1 MTEDIFLKILNDTAT
16 EAEKIVFFS
25 SIENDR
31 KKREDFYRY
40 KNLYVQSSLNPDNYR
55 RQQYEGFA
63 KFRDQVQ
70 SVKTKR
76 TVNLWLRYAA
86 IFIVASTLGFMA
98 DYVLTHKDQPIIA
111 QHIKYS
117 SEKGSVSTIH
127 LEDGSAIWLSS
138 GTNLIMDKNK
148 QGETIAQLDGEAY
161 FDLIPNPARK
171 FVVDLGHLKVRDI
184 GTKFNIRAYKS
195 EQTISAS
202 LVEGKIDLFKE
213 SEKSFMTVKPGEY
226 IKFDKADKKIEVNQ
240 KDPSLITA
248 WKEGKFVFIDQPLS
262 EICVE
267 LENWYNAEIQ
277 IEDEKLAST
286 RYTSVVKRS
295 TTIEMVLKILSIT
308 DQIHYE
314 ITNKKEGKDIIKI
327 RK

>member
-1 MTEDIFLKILNDTAT
+1 MTEDIFLKILNQTAT
-16 EAEKIVFFS
+16 DAEKVAFFK
-25 SIENDR
+25 SIESDPQ
-31 KKREDFYRY
+31 KREDYYRY
-40 KNLYVQSSLNPDNYR
+40 KNLYVQSSLNPENYR
-55 RQQYEGFA
+55 NLQNENFS
-63 KFRDQVQ
+63 KFQEQVLSGKAQ
-70 SVKTKR
+70 SAVR
-76 TVNLWLRYAA
+76 FWLRYAA
-86 IFIVASTLGFMA
+86 VFIVASALGFMA
-98 DYVLTHKDQPIIA
+98 DYLLATKNPSSIT

-117 SEKGSVSTIH
+117 SEKGSVSTIY
-127 LEDGSAIWLSS
+127 LEDGSSIWLSS
-138 GTNLIMDKNK
+138 GTSLILNKNN
-148 QGETIAQLDGEAY
+148 QEETIAQLDGEAY

-171 FVVDLGHLKVRDI
+171 FVVDLGRLKVRDI

-213 SEKSFMTVKPGEY
+213 SEKSFMSVKPGEY
-226 IKFDKADKKIEVNQ
+226 VKFDKADEKIAINQ
-240 KDPSLITA
+240 KDPSIITA
-248 WKEGKFVFIDQPLS
+248 WKDGKFVFIDQPLS

-277 IEDEKLAST
+277 IEDQKLATT

-314 ITNKKEGKDIIKI
+314 IINKKEGKDIIKI